1 MKTVD
6 VLKKAR
12 QLLVRRNW
20 CQGAVGFDSKGN
32 KLFAGDSLGKA
43 VSLCIIGACLA
54 AAPTRAEGVAAK
66 EVLEKTLAKDISL
79 SGWNDMSRRTK
90 QQVLNLFTRT
100 IKRLSNA

>member
-20 CQGAVGFDSKGN
+20 CQGAFGFDSNGN
-32 KLFAGDSLGKA
+32 KLFAGDNLGKA
-43 VSLCIIGACLA
+43 VSLCLLGACYAVAPSLA
-54 AAPTRAEGVAAK
+54 EVVAAEK
-66 EVLEKTLAKDISL
+66 VLEKTLAKDISL
-79 SGWNDMSRRTK
+79 SGWNDMPRRTK